1 VPWLE
6 SAVDLARAR
15 AEQPFVFE
23 AATGRLTGIYCPADP
38 AAAPAGRC
46 ILMLTRPRSHR
57 NRMWVE
63 CARRM
68 SAKGFS
74 SFRFDYHGDG
84 DSEGESSFH
93 NPNTPYREDAVSALR
108 AVREHFGDTRFLV
121 LGACFDAR
129 TALSTFVDEGD
140 HIDGLVFYAAP
151 VMELDTLVKAHADK
165 KDWKHLLRALGNRDN
180 WKTLADPE
188 RWKYMATVVGRV
200 ARRSVPVAGE
210 PVNDTPLADSFVH
223 HFRALVR
230 SRARALFIY
239 GDADVEYLSFQVA
252 LETVFARLSPEDRA
266 RFEVELWPG
275 DVHGFLNIPMQR
287 RSLER
292 AIEWLSAFHPQA
304 TPATA
309 ALTNAHRGEEN

>member
-1 VPWLE
+1 MPWRE
-6 SAVDLARAR
+6 SASDLARAR
-15 AEQPFVFE
+15 AEVPFGFE
-23 AATGRLTGIYCPADP
+23 TPAGRLSGIYCPADP
-38 AAAPAGRC
+38 TVPAAGRC
-46 ILMLTRPRSHR
+46 LLMLTRPRSHR

-68 SAKGFS
+68 SAMGFS
-74 SFRFDYHGDG
+74 SYRFDYHGDG

-93 NPNTPYREDAVSALR
+93 NPNTPYREDAVGALR
-108 AVREHFGDTRFLV
+108 AVRERFGDQRFLV

-129 TALSTFVDEGD
+129 TAMSTFMDEGES
-140 HIDGLVFYAAP
+140 IDGLVFYAAP

-165 KDWKHLLRALGNRDN
+165 KDWKHLLRALANRDN
-180 WKTLADPE
+180 WQTLADPE

-200 ARRSVPVAGE
+200 ARRSVPTAGE
-210 PVNDTPLADSFVH
+210 SANDTPLADSFVE

-230 SRARALFIY
+230 SKARALFIY

-252 LETVFARLSPEDRA
+252 LETVFARLSPADRA

-292 AIEWLSAFHPQA
+292 AIEWLRAFHPQNA
-304 TPATA
+304 SAED
-309 ALTNAHRGEEN
+309 ALTNADRGEEH

>member
-1 VPWLE
+1 
-6 SAVDLARAR
+6 
-15 AEQPFVFE
+15 
-23 AATGRLTGIYCPADP
+23 
-38 AAAPAGRC
+38 
-46 ILMLTRPRSHR
+46 
-57 NRMWVE
+57 
-63 CARRM
+63 
-68 SAKGFS
+68 
-74 SFRFDYHGDG
+74 
-84 DSEGESSFH
+84 
-93 NPNTPYREDAVSALR
+93 
-108 AVREHFGDTRFLV
+108 
-121 LGACFDAR
+121 
-129 TALSTFVDEGD
+129 
-140 HIDGLVFYAAP
+140 
-151 VMELDTLVKAHADK
+151 MELDTLVKAHADK